1 MMLDDKNFTKYLNR
15 HEIDAA
21 VQSIANR
28 INADYEGKQ
37 VVLVGVLKGAIVFMA
52 DLVRHLKVD
61 VEVEFVRL
69 SSYGKARTS
78 SGTVTIIKD
87 IQADIRGKHV
97 LIIEEI
103 IDSGRTLKFLFERL
117 KQSGPASV
125 EIVTL
130 LDKASKRIVD
140 VPVKYVGRSIDD
152 QFLVGYGLD
161 LEERCRNLP
170 DIYYLK
176 YPNCSRLTAVAE
188 PISRRRSLVR
198 RVLARVFFSGPRS
211 YDYRRAICR
220 RRQNVC
226 GEILNSAVLCIQ
238 ISLESIVSS
247 PQQIIRQKILSSV
260 ENFGT
265 EHCSFSS
272 SANETDGTFSST

>member
-1 MMLDDKNFTKYLNR
+1 MTTFDDRSFTKYLNK

-28 INADYEGKQ
+28 INTDYEGKP
-37 VVLVGVLKGAIVFMA
+37 VVLVAVLKGAIIFAA
-52 DLVRHLKVD
+52 DLVRHLKVEH
-61 VEVEFVRL
+61 EVEFVRL

-78 SGTVTIIKD
+78 SGTVTILKD

-97 LIIEEI
+97 LILEEI

-117 KQSGPASV
+117 KASGPATV

-130 LDKASKRIVD
+130 LDKESKRIVD
-140 VPVKYVGRSIDD
+140 VPVKYVGRKIDD

-176 YPNCSRLTAVAE
+176 YPN
-188 PISRRRSLVR
+188 
-198 RVLARVFFSGPRS
+198 
-211 YDYRRAICR
+211 
-220 RRQNVC
+220 
-226 GEILNSAVLCIQ
+226 
-238 ISLESIVSS
+238 
-247 PQQIIRQKILSSV
+247 
-260 ENFGT
+260 
-265 EHCSFSS
+265 
-272 SANETDGTFSST
+272 